1 MDTMAISTNSGKKL
15 VTAAKAASIFG
26 CSTRYIGRLG
36 MSGEL
41 RRVVESPRV
50 ILYDLKEV
58 ERIARDKAEI
68 RKRRGG
74 RPRSNCLAN

>member
-1 MDTMAISTNSGKKL
+1 MDTMAINTNSGKKL

-58 ERIARDKAEI
+58 ERNARDKAEI

-74 RPRSNCLAN
+74 RPRSNGLAN